1 MGDRVDFPDGGL
13 AFFGRVVAATS
24 HELVNVLNIIGE
36 MAGLQDDLLRGAA
49 AGEPFDPGRLAQL
62 AERMRLQ
69 AERGQDLLRHLNRF
83 GHSVDEPRLSF
94 DLADCLECHAV
105 LARRFARLA
114 RVELAVRPPLTTAP
128 VVGSPFA
135 LQMALLSCLEICCA
149 GADRERRVVV
159 TAEPTEGGAR
169 VTVTSADPLP
179 ADRPGSDAIGD
190 LERILTACPGT
201 LEHVPDRHDPYRFSF
216 VLRSAAP
223 AGAQSEEEHAS

>member
-1 MGDRVDFPDGGL
+1 MGDRIGFPDGGL
-13 AFFGRVVAATS
+13 AFFGRIVAATS

-49 AGEPFDPGRLAQL
+49 AGEPLDPGRLAQL

-94 DLADCLECHAV
+94 DLADCLECHAA

-114 RVELAVRPPLTTAP
+114 RVELSVRPPMTPAP

-149 GADRERRVVV
+149 EAGGERRVVV
-159 TAEPTEGGAR
+159 AAEATAGGAR
-169 VTVTSADPLP
+169 VTVTAADPLP
-179 ADRPGSDAIGD
+179 AERPGPAAISD
-190 LERILTACPGT
+190 LERILAACPGT
-201 LEHVPDRHDPYRFSF
+201 LEHTPDGDDPCRFSF
-216 VLRSAAP
+216 VLGSAAP
-223 AGAQSEEEHAS
+223 AVAHPEEEHAS